1 MNKTPGPGNYEHDAN
16 FKEKNPSWSLSKS
29 SRDYHPSDR
38 YNIGPGQ
45 YEHTVGYKKVVDT
58 APAYGF
64 AGNSPKLKYEIN
76 PVPGPGSY
84 DDKLMKSRR
93 SIKIG
98 EKTKDLDNL
107 NVPGPGVQ
115 LNLYSPM
122 SSLNMIMILG

>member
-1 MNKTPGPGNYEHDAN
+1 
-16 FKEKNPSWSLSKS
+16 
-29 SRDYHPSDR
+29 
-38 YNIGPGQ
+38 
-45 YEHTVGYKKVVDT
+45 
-58 APAYGF
+58 
-64 AGNSPKLKYEIN
+64 
-76 PVPGPGSY
+76 
-84 DDKLMKSRR
+84 MKSRR

>member
-1 MNKTPGPGNYEHDAN
+1 MSKTPGPGNYEHDAD
-16 FKEKNPSWSLSKS
+16 FKDKQPAWSLSKS

-107 NVPGPGVQ
+107 NVPGPGV
-115 LNLYSPM
+115 
-122 SSLNMIMILG
+122 IFD